1 MIQFPGDDQLENPT
15 GQSYGVF
22 GAGGAE
28 LYGAINGNSI
38 SVTNLNASAITAGT
52 IDASIISVTN
62 INANNITSGTI
73 NASTISVTN
82 LSASNITSGTLS
94 ADRIGANSI
103 EASKLS
109 VSSLSAISAN
119 LGTVRVGGSYGGGLN
134 VYGQAAYFYDSSN
147 KLGGVVYGT
156 NQNIGLGASHGVYLV
171 PGSGYKVVLS
181 ENINMNEKSI
191 DACDTIWAHHFNSRC
206 EVAKNINPFD
216 VMKTFEAD
224 KTDKSKTNWQKLDHS
239 KLHPS
244 ISDSTTNTKIN
255 FNNRAEPTK
264 EKQEVIEGF
273 SLNKLVEL
281 QRQAILELK
290 DEVDQLKN
298 AR

>member
-22 GAGGAE
+22 GTGGAE
-28 LYGAINGNSI
+28 RYNSINGNSI

-62 INANNITSGTI
+62 
-73 NASTISVTN
+73 

-94 ADRIGANSI
+94 ANRIASSSI
-103 EASKLS
+103 EASKLN
-109 VSSLSAISAN
+109 VSTLSAISAN
-119 LGTVRVGGSYGGGLN
+119 LGTVTAGTITGVTINGSTINAGYNGGALN
-134 VYGQAAYFYDSSN
+134 VYGNNFNLKDDGGTTRINIWHTGLASNWSQSSGPANFQPPINANGGITVAGCFTATPGN
-147 KLGGVVYGT
+147 KFGLS
-156 NQNIGLGASHGVYLV
+156 NNID
-171 PGSGYKVVLS
+171 
-181 ENINMNEKSI
+181 MNEFTI
-191 DACDTIWAHHFNSRC
+191 DACNTIWAYNFNSRC
-206 EVAKNINPFD
+206 EVAKNINPFN

-224 KTDKSKTNWQKLDHS
+224 ETDKSKSNWKKLDHS
-239 KLHPS
+239 KLDKAIYKKS
-244 ISDSTTNTKIN
+244 SSLKD
-255 FNNRAEPTK
+255 
-264 EKQEVIEGF
+264 KQVEGF

-290 DEVDQLKN
+290 DEIDQLKN